1 MKNKKASPIIKF
13 AVSNEA
19 RLILASGSPRRIE
32 LLKMLGCKFKIIP
45 SKIEEK
51 INPRLSPIQNV
62 KRLSRQKA
70 LDVASRV
77 VEGIIIAA
85 DSIVVL
91 NGEILGKPK
100 NIKDAE
106 KMLRKLSNKEH
117 QAITGVAVINAKTK
131 KIAQDTAITRV
142 RIRKLNKGL
151 IKRYFEAVNP
161 LDKAGA
167 YAIQEN
173 GAMLI
178 ETINGSYSNVIGLP
192 LDKLNKL
199 LEKFG
204 VSLL

>member
-1 MKNKKASPIIKF
+1 MKKKEVK
-13 AVSNEA
+13 
-19 RLILASGSPRRIE
+19 LILASGSPRRIE